1 MRRLFLFLDDRFAA
15 PGGALVLGGVLLL
28 IFTGVLIAVFLN
40 STQREPLTA
49 VPIPS
54 ADSSQV
60 AVPRSSE
67 GQAGE
72 VAGSRHLS
80 VDFDSL
86 ATNSEIEG
94 WDLTDGARFTTAVQP
109 TAVDR
114 SARLQD
120 GTACHALD
128 VDVAELDA
136 TFMVDATPQGEASTI
151 AVELGDG
158 TVLRLTINNGQAT
171 VADGAEPVALE
182 AGRWYGWRLAFSA
195 DEALAEIL
203 APDGSVLSADRA
215 VVALDA
221 RATEVCLT
229 AAPSTSLYLSDL
241 AVGTR

>member
-1 MRRLFLFLDDRFAA
+1 LFLLLDDRFAA
-15 PGGALVLGGVLLL
+15 PGGALVLGGMLLL
-28 IFTGVLIAVFLN
+28 IAIGVLIAVFLN
-40 STQREPLTA
+40 GMQREPLAA
-49 VPIPS
+49 VPVPS
-54 ADSSQV
+54 ADSSHV
-60 AVPRSSE
+60 AVPRHSE

-72 VAGSRHLS
+72 VAGSRRLS

-114 SARLQD
+114 SARLQN

-136 TFMVDATPQGEASTI
+136 TFMVDGTPPGEASTI
-151 AVELGDG
+151 AVEVGDG
-158 TVLRLTINNGQAT
+158 TVVRVTISNGQAT
-171 VADGAEPVALE
+171 VADGAEPVVLE
-182 AGRWYGWRLAFSA
+182 SGRWYGWRLAFSG
-195 DEALAEIL
+195 DEVLAEIL

-215 VVALDA
+215 VVALGA
-221 RATEVCLT
+221 RASRVCLT
-229 AAPSTSLYLSDL
+229 AGSSSSLYLSDL